1 MKLVIVESPTK
12 ARKLSSFLGA
22 GYQVESSVGHIVDLP
37 KSGINIDF
45 EHDFA
50 PKYEIMPDKKTVV
63 RKLQSL
69 AKQAE
74 VVYLASDPDREGEAI
89 AWHLQNVLT
98 EVGKTKKGLIFKRA
112 TFHEITKEA
121 VQKAMASPGEVNLAL
136 VNAQQARRVLDRIVG
151 YKVSPILWRKVR
163 IGLSA
168 GRVQSVALR
177 LIVERE
183 KEIIAFIPEEYWEVG
198 VLLGVEKLQKVKV
211 EQLKQWLKD
220 NDLPVGA
227 MMANL
232 LKVNGEKYEPKQEK
246 DVTGVVEELKIA
258 DYEVV
263 KLEKKER
270 KNSSYP
276 PFTTSTLQQ
285 AAASRLGMTSKQT
298 MTIAQQLYE
307 EGLITYHRTDSF
319 NLSSKAIKM
328 ARDFIGQNYGD
339 KYLPVK
345 PRVFAKKSKNAQ
357 EAHEAIR
364 VTEINNRVL
373 QKGSFARFSEGHA
386 KLYDLIWRRFVAC
399 QMSEALFDQTT
410 VIIHGKGEKNVYELK
425 TTGSIKKF
433 DGWTKLF
440 NRSEDRIL
448 PAVQMGQK
456 LYFGQELAE
465 QKFTQ
470 PPARYNDASII
481 KKLEELGIG
490 RPSTYASI
498 ISVIIDRGYVER
510 QQKKFFAT
518 PVGITVADFLLTNLR
533 QFMEYDFTAG
543 MEEQLDEIARGEKE
557 WTRVLHDFYTPFE
570 KKVVEVGETAE
581 RAKVPVE
588 STGEKCPECGET
600 EGGEVVIRQGKYG
613 KFMSCSRFPDC
624 KYTKN
629 MQKIVE
635 GVKCPLCQKGEVVMK
650 PSRWGK
656 NFYGCALYPKCNW
669 ASWTK
674 PEVGEVITPEEWAIK
689 QAEREARKKLR
700 EEKYG
705 KKKPKATK
713 KASVKKTA
721 AKKTTKKVKAVA
733 EKTKVKKT
741 VTKKAKTTKKV
752 VKKKEKKNA

>member
-1 MKLVIVESPTK
+1 M
-12 ARKLSSFLGA
+12 
-22 GYQVESSVGHIVDLP
+22 
-37 KSGINIDF
+37 
-45 EHDFA
+45 
-50 PKYEIMPDKKTVV
+50 
-63 RKLQSL
+63 
-69 AKQAE
+69 
-74 VVYLASDPDREGEAI
+74 
-89 AWHLQNVLT
+89 
-98 EVGKTKKGLIFKRA
+98 
-112 TFHEITKEA
+112 
-121 VQKAMASPGEVNLAL
+121 
-136 VNAQQARRVLDRIVG
+136 
-151 YKVSPILWRKVR
+151 
-163 IGLSA
+163 
-168 GRVQSVALR
+168 
-177 LIVERE
+177 
-183 KEIIAFIPEEYWEVG
+183 
-198 VLLGVEKLQKVKV
+198 
-211 EQLKQWLKD
+211 
-220 NDLPVGA
+220 
-227 MMANL
+227 
-232 LKVNGEKYEPKQEK
+232 
-246 DVTGVVEELKIA
+246 
-258 DYEVV
+258 
-263 KLEKKER
+263 
-270 KNSSYP
+270 
-276 PFTTSTLQQ
+276 
-285 AAASRLGMTSKQT
+285 
-298 MTIAQQLYE
+298 
-307 EGLITYHRTDSF
+307 
-319 NLSSKAIKM
+319 
-328 ARDFIGQNYGD
+328 
-339 KYLPVK
+339 
-345 PRVFAKKSKNAQ
+345 
-357 EAHEAIR
+357 
-364 VTEINNRVL
+364 
-373 QKGSFARFSEGHA
+373 
-386 KLYDLIWRRFVAC
+386 
-399 QMSEALFDQTT
+399 
-410 VIIHGKGEKNVYELK
+410 
-425 TTGSIKKF
+425 
-433 DGWTKLF
+433 
-440 NRSEDRIL
+440 
-448 PAVQMGQK
+448 
-456 LYFGQELAE
+456 
-465 QKFTQ
+465 
-470 PPARYNDASII
+470 
-481 KKLEELGIG
+481 GIG